1 MMSHEIRGIGPKSA
15 ELPSLFREKSLENEK
30 GEIRDRE
37 SLRNSCQEFEGILLG
52 MIWKS
57 MLAHARTLDGKEDER
72 PFGIMEDMAV
82 EMAADSV
89 SKAGGVGLW
98 KMLYAQ
104 LAETLPQEIP
114 SEDL

>member
-1 MMSHEIRGIGPKSA
+1 
-15 ELPSLFREKSLENEK
+15 
-30 GEIRDRE
+30 
-37 SLRNSCQEFEGILLG
+37 
-52 MIWKS
+52 
-57 MLAHARTLDGKEDER
+57 
-72 PFGIMEDMAV
+72 MEDMAV